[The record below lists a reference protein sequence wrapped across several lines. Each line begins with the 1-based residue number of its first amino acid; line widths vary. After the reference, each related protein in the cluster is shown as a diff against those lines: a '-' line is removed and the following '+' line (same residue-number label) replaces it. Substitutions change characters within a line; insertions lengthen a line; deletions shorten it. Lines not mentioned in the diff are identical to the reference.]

1 MTVPADHGDAAIVQA
16 RSYPQTWYLLDVVGR
31 EPRLLGHE
39 VVDLSPGAIELR
51 AVARE
56 LREHGE
62 SNERWI
68 AVRDEPILD
77 RLEARYLRQ
86 LSFGPEVGYCVEHDA
101 SLEVH
106 EGRPLRHL
114 AVRFS
119 SRVLTPATAAEIG
132 LYFYGRR
139 PATFAFTNAAEVHG
153 YIGME
158 WEPIA
163 TSDLQALM
171 ARELL

>member
-1 MTVPADHGDAAIVQA
+1 MGRREFRDSAIVRA
-16 RSYPQTWYLLDVVGR
+16 RKYPQTWYLLDVVGR
-31 EPRLLGHE
+31 EPRLVGHE

-51 AVARE
+51 AVARA

-62 SNERWI
+62 PNDRWV

-77 RLEARYLRQ
+77 RLDDRYLKR
-86 LSFGPEVGYCVEHDA
+86 LSFGPEVAYCVEHDA
-101 SLEVH
+101 SREVH

-114 AVRFS
+114 AVRFA

-139 PATFAFTNAAEVHG
+139 PATFAFTNATEVHG

-158 WEPIA
+158 WEPLA
-163 TSDLQALM
+163 AEDLDALLS
-171 ARELL
+171 REIG